1 MYNPILGDWLILA
14 LLFLNCSRIFFLK
27 YGKIDTLT
35 VLAPICIVLSVLQ
48 IVAWGMYLYSFAILV
63 ISVLSFF
70 INFRAFLRF
79 NSGLFVDHYS
89 VGFKF
94 GAVLVMI
101 LTVAVG
107 VLLVYFRPENV
118 HPAKFSATI
127 RKIRVSG
134 DFTNGFSTSLPFEF
148 AQGEIVV
155 VEPEDI
161 DGSKK
166 QSVIIF
172 PDKNAGLS
180 DYMPLALILA
190 KKGYFVFM
198 GDFYARDGKWCHS
211 VADFKFFRRAML
223 LHEKLFSTAHFEAQ
237 KQFYTFNMEKE
248 CAVMLEIVR
257 QEKVRA
263 DGLFEP
269 VYMIGDW
276 MSEIALPEFISEHK
290 EFVCGY
296 SLLTDLEEYKM
307 PGYGFLQA
315 SDPLLAFKFGFGRDS
330 GLKNVNEIAD
340 EIEKMIPERK
350 FPDPEPELE
359 TASDSEDAGA
369 EIGNAL
375 MEIST
380 DKKAGSSVVSEKN

>member
-35 VLAPICIVLSVLQ
+35 ILAPICIVLSVLQ

-63 ISVLSFF
+63 ISILAFL

-89 VGFKF
+89 AGFKL
-94 GAVLVMI
+94 GAMLVI
-101 LTVAVG
+101 VLTVAVG
-107 VLLVYFRPENV
+107 GMLIYFRPENV
-118 HPAKFSATI
+118 HPAKFSAAI

-134 DFTNGFSTSLPFEF
+134 DFTNGFSRSLPFEF
-148 AQGEIVV
+148 AQGEIVI
-155 VEPEDI
+155 VEPEDT
-161 DGSKK
+161 DGAKK

-172 PDKNAGLS
+172 PDKNAGIS
-180 DYMPLALILA
+180 DYMPLALVLA
-190 KKGYFVFM
+190 KKGYSVFL

-223 LHEKLFSTAHFEAQ
+223 LHEKMFMPERFEAQ

-257 QEKVRA
+257 QETVRA

-290 EFVCGY
+290 ESVCGY
-296 SLLTDLEEYKM
+296 TILTDFEEYKL
-307 PGYGFLQA
+307 PGYGFVQA
-315 SDPLLAFKFGFGRDS
+315 SDPLLAFKFRAERDS
-330 GLKNVNEIAD
+330 GLKNVGEIAD
-340 EIEKMIPERK
+340 KIETLIPEKK
-350 FPDPEPELE
+350 FPESEPGLE
-359 TASDSEDAGA
+359 SDAENVDAESGKTVEA
-369 EIGNAL
+369 VNDGRNADGN
-375 MEIST
+375 
-380 DKKAGSSVVSEKN
+380 